1 MFKLKAFNPLVLQ
14 QCSQGVQ
21 RVIERLR
28 TTFIESRRKKL
39 YLDTAKVNAEVA
51 PVVLR
56 NENTD
61 TPVLPTPVGRRDF
74 DISAT
79 SLRQK

>member
-1 MFKLKAFNPLVLQ
+1 MLQ

-28 TTFIESRRKKL
+28 TTSTESKRKRL
-39 YLDTAKVNAEVA
+39 FLDTAKVNAEVA
-51 PVVLR
+51 PMVLR
-56 NENTD
+56 NENTE
-61 TPVLPTPVGRRDF
+61 TPVLPTPVGKRDF